1 MLEYSTMFKVNV
13 TWAPWS
19 ARYWP
24 LVLAMGAWWVAMACS
39 DGGTPTVPST
49 PADVPQT
56 AVASTPEQRATPPP
70 ERPDTIFIEVGNT
83 AGVDF
88 AHYRPTAPFLLMPFG
103 AGVVILDYDG
113 DGLQDIFVPMTY
125 DDERQA
131 NANNALYRNN
141 GDGTF
146 SDLAGEAGVVDPRGK
161 GIGGCAADYDNDGD
175 QDLFLTNY
183 GSSKLFRNSGDGA
196 FEDVTEDARVGD
208 PDNTF
213 RSMGCAWGDYD
224 RDGYLDMVVV
234 RHMSE
239 AELSPMGGAP
249 AGSPLRSLALY
260 HNEGDGGFTNVTSLL
275 GDDSEPAPMQEEGD
289 FAGNVWGA
297 GFQPGWL
304 DFNNDGYTDLYVVND
319 FGADAQPNVLWRNDG
334 RAEDGSWTFTDIST
348 ESRTDVGIFGMGLA
362 VGDYNLDGH
371 LDMFMSNIG
380 RPVLL
385 SNDGDGLTFTDTT
398 RDAGIDIGFIEDL
411 ELVTW
416 GNVFFDYDNDGDED
430 LYVSAG
436 YLDFFPDAN
445 PKAQPNVLM
454 RNDGDGTFTDVS
466 EASGADDAGYGRGA
480 VYMDFDNDGCLDLY
494 VANIGKGPAE
504 PQRARLF
511 RNRCDWGNGWLV
523 VNTVGTISN
532 RDGVG
537 ARIMVEAGGK
547 TQIREVSAGG
557 SNKSQ
562 NMLPVHF
569 GLGKADMVD
578 TIEVRWPSGTVQTLE
593 GVAPDQTITI
603 VEAP

>member
-1 MLEYSTMFKVNV
+1 MRRSWPL
-13 TWAPWS
+13 
-19 ARYWP
+19 P
-24 LVLAMGAWWVAMACS
+24 LVLAMGAWWLAAC
-39 DGGTPTVPST
+39 GGPDSPTAVPATETTGVST
-49 PADVPQT
+49 PQQREGPTPQ
-56 AVASTPEQRATPPP
+56 
-70 ERPDTIFIEVGNT
+70 RPDTIFTEVADA

-88 AHYRPTAPFLLMPFG
+88 VHYRPTPPFLLMPFG
-103 AGVVILDYDG
+103 AGVVVLDYDG

-125 DDERQA
+125 DDQRQA
-131 NANNALYRNN
+131 NANNSLYRNN

-146 SDLAGEAGVVDPRGK
+146 SDEARDAGVLDPRGK
-161 GIGGCAADYDNDGD
+161 GIGGCAADYDNDGR

-196 FEDVTEDARVGD
+196 FEDVTGSAGVGD
-208 PDNTF
+208 PDSTF

-224 RDGYLDMVVV
+224 LDGYLDMVVV

-239 AELSPMGGAP
+239 AELSPLGGAT
-249 AGSPLRSLALY
+249 GSPLRSLALY
-260 HNEGDGGFTNVTSLL
+260 HNEGDGSFSNVTSLL
-275 GDDSEPAPMQEEGD
+275 GDDSAPATIENEGD

-304 DFNNDGYTDLYVVND
+304 DFNEDGYPDLYVVND

-334 RAEDGSWTFTDIST
+334 RADDGSWIFTDVSK

-371 LDMFMSNIG
+371 LDMFVTNIG

-385 SNDGDGLTFTDTT
+385 ANEGNGRTFTDTT
-398 RDAGIDIGFIEDL
+398 VDAGLDIGIIEGL

-436 YLDFFPDAN
+436 YLDFFPDNN

-454 RNDGDGTFTDVS
+454 RNDGDGAFTDVS
-466 EASGADDAGYGRGA
+466 DVSGAADVGYGRGA
-480 VYMDFDNDGCLDLY
+480 VYMDYNNDGCLDLY
-494 VANIGKGPAE
+494 VANIGAGPAE
-504 PQRARLF
+504 PQRAKLF
-511 RNRCDWGNGWLV
+511 HNRCDWGNGWLV
-523 VNTVGTISN
+523 VRTVGTISN

-537 ARIMVEAGGK
+537 ARVTVRAGGK
-547 TQIREVSAGG
+547 TQVREVAAGG

-569 GLGKADMVD
+569 GLGKADEVD
-578 TIEVRWPSGTVQTLE
+578 SIEVRWPSGTVQTLE
-593 GVAPDQTITI
+593 GVAANQAITV
-603 VEAP
+603 VETP

>member
-1 MLEYSTMFKVNV
+1 MIVV
-13 TWAPWS
+13 TVTRLLRR
-19 ARYWP
+19 ARFWP
-24 LVLAMGAWWVAMACS
+24 LVLAVGASWLAAACS
-39 DGGTPTVPST
+39 GAGAPTATSIPM
-49 PADVPQT
+49 DVPRT
-56 AVASTPEQRATPPP
+56 TEVSTPEQQERPTPGS
-70 ERPDTIFIEVGNT
+70 PDTIFTEVGNA

-88 AHYRPTAPFLLMPFG
+88 IHYRPTPPFLLMPFG

-131 NANNALYRNN
+131 NANNSLYRNN

-146 SDLAGEAGVVDPRGK
+146 SDEARDAGVVDPRGK
-161 GIGGCAADYDNDGD
+161 GIGGCAADYDNDGH

-196 FEDVTEDARVGD
+196 FEDVTNSARVGD
-208 PDNTF
+208 PDSSF

-239 AELSPMGGAP
+239 AELSPLGGAS
-249 AGSPLRSLALY
+249 GSPLRSLALY
-260 HNEGDGGFTNVTSLL
+260 HNEGDGSFNNVTSLL
-275 GDDSEPAPMQEEGD
+275 GDDSGPAPIEEEGD

-348 ESRTDVGIFGMGLA
+348 ESGADVGIFGMGLA

-371 LDMFMSNIG
+371 LDMFMTNIG
-380 RPVLL
+380 KPVLL
-385 SNDGDGLTFTDTT
+385 SNDGDGHTFTNTT
-398 RDAGIDIGFIEDL
+398 TDADLDIGSIGDL

-436 YLDFFPDAN
+436 YLDFFPDNN
-445 PKAQPNVLM
+445 PEVQPNVLM

-466 EASGADDAGYGRGA
+466 GTSGADDTGYGRGA
-480 VYMDFDNDGCLDLY
+480 VYMDFNNDGCLDLY
-494 VANIGKGPAE
+494 VANIGKGPTE

-523 VNTVGTISN
+523 ISTVGTISN
-532 RDGVG
+532 RDGIG
-537 ARIMVEAGGK
+537 ARVIVEAGGK
-547 TQIREVSAGG
+547 TQVREVSAGG

-562 NMLPVHF
+562 SMLPVHF
-569 GLGKADMVD
+569 GLGKADVVD
-578 TIEVRWPSGTVQTLE
+578 SIEVRWPSGTVQTLE
-593 GVAPDQTITI
+593 GVAANQTITI